1 MKKIIGLSAI
11 LVMGALGL
19 ACGDTAGNNANKAN
33 ANANANRVP
42 PIANNTSVGNAANTV
57 SNTVG
62 NAVNTIANAVKPSN
76 ANTNKAANANV
87 KANANTKKP

>member
-1 MKKIIGLSAI
+1 MKKIIVLSAI
-11 LVMGALGL
+11 LVVGALGL
-19 ACGDTAGNNANKAN
+19 ACGDTAGNNANKTN

-62 NAVNTIANAVKPSN
+62 NAVNTIANAVKPAN
-76 ANTNKAANANV
+76 TNTNKAANANL
-87 KANANTKKP
+87 KTNANTKKP